1 MRLSTTCCLF
11 RFGQGELFWSWCDG
25 RGVLFSLR
33 AAHLLKSSLLFS
45 MLFLELCARLLI
57 VTQSFFLYNLGQQH
71 RTVLLVPSGPGSTAA
86 HVTTSPKGQRKVP
99 LSHPCHYFAAMFT
112 AWSHHNA
119 ITLQHDHTRSR
130 TCYGTM
136 LLIEQV
142 LRLELL
148 E

>member
-57 VTQSFFLYNLGQQH
+57 VTQSFFLYKLGQQH

-86 HVTTSPKGQRKVP
+86 HVTTSPKVSARYLFLILVTTSQRCLQRGHITTQSHYSMIILDHERATVRCFS
-99 LSHPCHYFAAMFT
+99 LS
-112 AWSHHNA
+112 
-119 ITLQHDHTRSR
+119 RS
-130 TCYGTM
+130 
-136 LLIEQV
+136 
-142 LRLELL
+142 
-148 E
+148 